1 MHSAGAKFDY
11 EKAKWFNAEW
21 IKKLAVGKWQ
31 LAVKEDF
38 NSKGITIDDN
48 AKFEMILNLVKE
60 RCPLLTDFYIQ
71 ASFFYKVP
79 ETLDVD
85 AIKPKWSADK
95 NQFFVDWIV
104 ALNGLKNWDAVSIEN
119 SFKELAIEKAIK
131 PGELQLPFRIML
143 VGGKFGPPVVDI
155 AAIIGKEETV
165 NRINYALNL
174 F

>member
-1 MHSAGAKFDY
+1 M
-11 EKAKWFNAEW
+11 
-21 IKKLAVGKWQ
+21 GKWQ
-31 LAVKEDF
+31 WAVKEDF
-38 NSKGITIDDN
+38 NSKGITINDN

-71 ASFFYKVP
+71 ASFFYKAP